1 MRARL
6 VVVAF
11 LATGCVRTH
20 LQHDA
25 PGNIDVRARPEHP
38 ESRVAEIPRDPGER
52 MVVTS
57 LGPYAG
63 IGLAAG
69 GDRDGQRSN
78 SVGVEGSILYGV
90 ADHSHNED
98 DFFIYPLT
106 GVGLNL
112 GANLLTRERTGPSTT
127 YAELQ
132 YHDTFVGVA
141 GGWAWDP
148 RLALSGPQATVF
160 AGPLYLRSTTL
171 LNAGTDV
178 QIGLFFKLPAVW
190 VWSR

>member
-1 MRARL
+1 MRAIL
-6 VVVAF
+6 VLFAVC
-11 LATGCVRTH
+11 ATGCVRTH

-25 PGNIDVRARPEHP
+25 PGNIDVRARPVSP
-38 ESRVAEIPRDPGER
+38 ESRIPETPRDPGER
-52 MVVTS
+52 LLVTS
-57 LGPYAG
+57 VGPFAG

-69 GDRDGQRSN
+69 GDRDGMRSN
-78 SVGVEGSILYGV
+78 SVGVEGSVIYGT
-90 ADHSHNED
+90 ASHSHNED
-98 DFFIYPLT
+98 DFFLYPET

-112 GANLLTRERTGPSTT
+112 GANLVTREHTGPSTT

-132 YHDTFVGVA
+132 YHDLFTGIA
-141 GGWAWDP
+141 AGWAWDP
-148 RLALSGPQATVF
+148 RLALSGPQVTAF

-171 LNAGTDV
+171 LGAGTDV